1 MNLNL
6 TAEEIKLMKSIF
18 SSYQEDEDRKKE
30 ITSDESE
37 LKKKAA
43 QVLDS
48 KPAEA
53 AKVLSAML
61 KIYEDG
67 ENPLDDICNVVD
79 VIQNGQ
85 GTVQSSSEEDSK
97 KES

>member
-79 VIQNGQ
+79 VIQHGD
-85 GTVQSSSEEDSK
+85 GTGDHFFEADSK
-97 KES
+97 KE